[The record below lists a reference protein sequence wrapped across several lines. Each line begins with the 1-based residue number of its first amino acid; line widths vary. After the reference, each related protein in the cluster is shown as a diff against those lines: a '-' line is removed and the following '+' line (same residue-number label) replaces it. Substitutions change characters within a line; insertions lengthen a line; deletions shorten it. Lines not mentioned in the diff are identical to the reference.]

1 MPVQPVTRFAF
12 LGPEGTFTEAA
23 LHSLGTPSEGGA
35 VPAPSVPAA
44 LAMVRSGE
52 VDAAL
57 VPMENSVEG
66 SVSPTIDGLAGG
78 EPLVVTRE
86 VFLEVDFV
94 LGVRPG
100 TPLAAVRRVASHPH
114 ALAQVRGWLAAHLP
128 DAEVVPAASTADAA
142 RLVAGGAP
150 DPAGAVVAGAP
161 DAAVCPELAA
171 ERYGLDLAATGLADA
186 PGAVT
191 RFVQVERPGR
201 LPAPTGADKT
211 TLTCFVADRT
221 GALLDLLTEFASR
234 GISLTRLESRP
245 TREGLGVYSFSVDC
259 EGHVADRR
267 VGDALVA
274 LHRLCDDVRFHGS
287 YPRSD
292 GRAAAEVTERFADA
306 AFGTAEDWL
315 TRLRE
320 GAGG

>member
-1 MPVQPVTRFAF
+1 MPEKPPTRFAY

-23 LHSLGTPSEGGA
+23 LRSIGAPSEGDA
-35 VPAPSVPAA
+35 VPPASLPPSSVPMAGVPEA
-44 LAMVRSGE
+44 LAAVRSGA
-52 VDAAL
+52 VDAAV

-66 SVSPTIDGLAGG
+66 SVSPTIDGLASGD
-78 EPLVVTRE
+78 LVVLTRE

-100 TPLAAVRRVASHPH
+100 TALAQVRSVASHPH
-114 ALAQVRGWLAAHLP
+114 ALAQTRGWVAEHLP
-128 DAEVVPAASTADAA
+128 AADVVVARSTADAA
-142 RLVAGGAP
+142 RLVASGDG
-150 DPAGAVVAGAP
+150 

-171 ERYGLDLAATGLADA
+171 HRYGLEVLATRLADT

-211 TLTCFVADRT
+211 TLNCVVADRT
-221 GALLDLLTEFASR
+221 GALLDLLSELATR

-245 TREGLGVYSFSVDC
+245 RRERLGVYSFSLDI

-267 VGDALVA
+267 VGDALLA
-274 LHRLCDDVRFHGS
+274 LHRLCDEVRFLGS
-287 YPRSD
+287 YPRADDRPGKDVGETVRDASFQ
-292 GRAAAEVTERFADA
+292 AAEA
-306 AFGTAEDWL
+306 WL
-315 TRLRE
+315 TAVRR
-320 GAGG
+320 ASS

>member
-1 MPVQPVTRFAF
+1 MPAQPTGPTPTRFAF

-23 LHSLGTPSEGGA
+23 LRSLGPPSEGGA

-44 LAMVRSGE
+44 LAMARSGE
-52 VDAAL
+52 VEAAF

-78 EPLVVTRE
+78 APLVITRE
-86 VFLEVDFV
+86 AFLEVDFV

-100 TPLAAVRRVASHPH
+100 TGIADVARVGSHPH
-114 ALAQVRGWLAAHLP
+114 ALAQTRAWVAEHLP
-128 DAEVVPAASTADAA
+128 TAQVLPAASTADAA
-142 RLVAGGAP
+142 RLVADGEL
-150 DPAGAVVAGAP
+150 
-161 DAAVCPELAA
+161 DAAVCPEFAA
-171 ERYGLDLAATGLADA
+171 HRYGLAVAAARLADT

-211 TLTCFVADRT
+211 TLTCFVTDRT
-221 GALLDLLTEFASR
+221 GVLLDLLTEFASR

-245 TREGLGVYSFSVDC
+245 TRERLGSYSFSVDC

-274 LHRLCDDVRFHGS
+274 LHRLCDEVRFHGS
-287 YPRSD
+287 YPRAD
-292 GRAAAEVTERFADA
+292 GRAAAAVPERVTDSAFA
-306 AFGTAEDWL
+306 GAEDWL
-315 TRLRE
+315 ARLRR
-320 GAGG
+320 GAAG